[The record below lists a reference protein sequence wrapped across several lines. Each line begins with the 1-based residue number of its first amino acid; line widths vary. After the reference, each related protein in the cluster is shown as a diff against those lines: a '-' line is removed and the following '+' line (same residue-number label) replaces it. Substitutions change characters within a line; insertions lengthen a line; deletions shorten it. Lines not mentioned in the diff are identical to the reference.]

1 MTVSVIVS
9 ATLKQSEL
17 REILREAVAEKLDS
31 LDFFDLADA
40 VIGEWDNDA
49 LDKAFNDVY
58 YGVDNALKKVS
69 RLAVRLGYL
78 DKETNA

>member
-17 REILREAVAEKLDS
+17 REILREAIAMRLDS

-40 VIGEWDNDA
+40 VLGECENDA
-49 LDKAFNDVY
+49 LAKAFDDVY
-58 YGVDNALKKVS
+58 YGIDNALKKVS